1 MTDFYEQSQDQLAL
15 AVAALKNGEVIA
27 YPTEAVW
34 GLGCDPWNE
43 QAVLQI
49 LHLKQRPV
57 EKGVILIAAD
67 IEQVEPFI
75 EQLSSEQRQKVIA
88 SWSDESAPATTWLVP
103 LTADIPTWISGE
115 HSQVAVR
122 VTKHQQTQA
131 LCRAFGKPI
140 VSTSANPSGEPSAID
155 AAMVRS
161 YFADQVFVFEGAT
174 GGATQPSVIR
184 DVGTGKILRG

>member
-1 MTDFYEQSQDQLAL
+1 MTNMNGQLDL
-15 AVAALKNGEVIA
+15 AVAALKKGRVIA

-67 IEQVEPFI
+67 IEQIEPFLAKLTI
-75 EQLSSEQRQKVIA
+75 EQRQQVIS
-88 SWSDESAPATTWLVP
+88 SWQDESAPATTWLVP
-103 LTADIPTWISGE
+103 LMSDVPKWISGE
-115 HSQVAVR
+115 HPQVAVR
-122 VTKHQQTQA
+122 VTKHKQTQA

-140 VSTSANPSGEPSAID
+140 VSTSANPSGKVSAVD
-155 AAMVRS
+155 ADKVRD
-161 YFADQVFVFEGAT
+161 YFGDQVFVFEGAT

-184 DVGTGKILRG
+184 DVGTGKMLRG

>member
-1 MTDFYEQSQDQLAL
+1 MTNTNEPLDL
-15 AVAALKNGEVIA
+15 AVVALRDGQVVA

-43 QAVLQI
+43 QAVLEI
-49 LHLKQRPV
+49 LRLKQRPI

-67 IEQVEPFI
+67 IAQVEPFL
-75 EQLSSEQRQKVIA
+75 EKLTAEQRQQVIA
-88 SWSDESAPATTWLVP
+88 SWMDEAAPATTWLVP
-103 LTADIPTWISGE
+103 LTKNVPKWISGE

-131 LCRAFGKPI
+131 LCRVFGRPI
-140 VSTSANPSGEPSAID
+140 VSTSANPSGEVSAVD
-155 AAMVRS
+155 AAMVRR
-161 YFADQVFVFEGAT
+161 YFNNQVFVLEGAT

-184 DVGTGKILRG
+184 DVGTGMILRG